1 MDADRRSIPTL
12 LVEVTRGPIVEC
24 VHYGVVAACDAEGT
38 LLAWLGDP
46 GLVSYYRSS
55 SKPLQVLPLMESGAA
70 DHFGLTEQEIA
81 ICCGSHGGEDIHVA
95 AALSILHKIGL
106 GPDALACGAHT
117 PYDKAAARALQ
128 DRGEAPTAL
137 HNNCS
142 GKHAGMLALAKF
154 HGWPIGGY
162 ENASHPV
169 QQAMLKV
176 VADFAGLASE
186 EVVCG
191 VDGCGVSTFG
201 ISIHKMAM
209 SFARLAQPDFWPEPR
224 CTAVSRIT
232 QAMVKHPEYVAARQ
246 ERFDTDLMR
255 AAEGLLISKV
265 GAEGVFCAA
274 TLGDAAGPAIGFA
287 LKVLDGDNTLRAR
300 NPAVTEGLRQSG
312 MLTEGALN
320 RLGMYRVEEIRN
332 RLGDVV
338 GVVRPAFILMTHL
351 TQPESCMVD

>member
-1 MDADRRSIPTL
+1 MDANRQSNPTL
-12 LVEVTRGPIVEC
+12 LVEVTRGPIVES
-24 VHYGVVAACDAEGT
+24 VHYGIVTACDAEGN
-38 LLAWLGDP
+38 LLSWAGDP
-46 GLVSYYRSS
+46 SLVSYYRSS
-55 SKPLQVLPLMESGAA
+55 SKPLQAVPLVESGVA

-106 GPDALACGAHT
+106 GPDALACGAHM

-128 DRGEAPTAL
+128 DREEAPSAL

-154 HGWPIGGY
+154 HGWPVGGY
-162 ENASHPV
+162 QNASHPV

-176 VADFAGLASE
+176 VADFAGLE
-186 EVVCG
+186 PDEVISG

-201 ISIHKMAM
+201 ISIQKMAM
-209 SFARLAQPDFWPEPR
+209 SFARLAQPDFWPDPR
-224 CTAVSRIT
+224 RTAVSRIT

-255 AAEGLLISKV
+255 AAAGRLISKV

-274 TLGDAAGPAIGFA
+274 TLADADGPAVGFA

-312 MLTEGALN
+312 MLTDDALN
-320 RLGMYRVEEIRN
+320 KLEMYRVEDIRN
-332 RLGDVV
+332 RPGDVV
-338 GVVRPAFILMTHL
+338 GVVRPAFTLL
-351 TQPESCMVD
+351 S